1 MTNLGLVLGRLGLD
15 QYQDALIE
23 EGFDTW
29 ETVLDIQETDLWVT
43 CRLVELPPPPR
54 ANQPCRIAL
63 NFKLGHR
70 RVRVRPI

>member
-1 MTNLGLVLGRLGLD
+1 MTNLGSVLGRLGLE

-23 EGFDTW
+23 EGFDKW
-29 ETVLDIQETDLWVT
+29 ETVLDIQETDLWVP
-43 CRLVELPPPPR
+43 CRSVESPPR
-54 ANQPCRIAL
+54 ADQFCRIAL

>member
-43 CRLVELPPPPR
+43 CHLVDAPYLVL
-54 ANQPCRIAL
+54 ISSVGL
-63 NFKLGHR
+63 H
-70 RVRVRPI
+70 

>member
-1 MTNLGLVLGRLGLD
+1 MTNLGSVLGRLGLD
-15 QYQDALIE
+15 QYQDALVE

-29 ETVLDIQETDLWVT
+29 ETVLDIQETDLCVT
-43 CRLVELPPPPR
+43 CRSVDPPPR
-54 ANQPCRIAL
+54 ANQSCRIAL